1 MTTLTSVA
9 SIALA
14 SKTLESSST
23 LALKAIVDVALA
35 GKEILPQT
43 SVLRLA

>member
-1 MTTLTSVA
+1 MTTLTLVE

-14 SKTLESSST
+14 LKTLVSSIT
-23 LALKAIVDVALA
+23 LALKEIVDVALS